1 MMPELLIP
9 VLALCCGALALRL
22 AVRPLLRL
30 LCRTAAG
37 GLFLALAAPVG
48 SWLGMGLGVNLFNSL
63 VLGLLGPAGLGLLLM
78 LRWSLLPGV

>member
-1 MMPELLIP
+1 MTLELLVP
-9 VLALCCGALALRL
+9 VLALGCGVLAFRR
-22 AVRPLLRL
+22 AARPLFRL

-37 GLFLALAAPVG
+37 GLFLALAAPAG

-78 LRWSLLPGV
+78 LRWSLLPGI

>member
-1 MMPELLIP
+1 MTIERLVPI
-9 VLALCCGALALRL
+9 LALCCGVTFLHRIA
-22 AVRPLLRL
+22 RPLLRK

-37 GLFLALAAPVG
+37 GLFLALIAPVG
-48 SWLGMGLGVNLFNSL
+48 GWLGVSLSVNLFNSL